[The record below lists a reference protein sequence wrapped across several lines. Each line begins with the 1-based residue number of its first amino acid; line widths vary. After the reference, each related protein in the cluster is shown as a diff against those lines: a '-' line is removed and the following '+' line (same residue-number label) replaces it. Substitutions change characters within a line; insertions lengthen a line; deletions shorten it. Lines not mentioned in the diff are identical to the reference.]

1 MTASL
6 YSFYNVAMFDILP
19 SVKKALDILKEAGF
33 DGYIVGGCVRD
44 LLAGRAPKDW
54 DITTNA
60 KPEDIERVFGKAG
73 YKTFYENAFGTVTAL
88 VDEAATE
95 SRAYRG
101 IEITPFR
108 REGKYSNKRH
118 PDEITWAKTLE
129 EDLARRDFTINA
141 MALAPEARELKIK
154 NPPFGQNL
162 GSRSARTKNL
172 KLKTKI
178 GLVDLFGGQEDL
190 KAKIVRAVGAP
201 EERFREDALRLM
213 RACRIA
219 TELGF
224 AIEEKTLEAIRGCA
238 HLINDI
244 ASERARD
251 ELEKIIVAP
260 DPKRGILLLK
270 ETGLLRHILPE
281 LLAGEG
287 VSQRGPHRF
296 DIFTHNLL
304 SLKWAAKESESLA
317 VRLAA
322 LFHDI
327 GKTTTRVVHQDGKI
341 TFYDHP
347 AVGAR
352 VTEDMLTRLHFPRK
366 VIDEVCHLVYHHM
379 FYYDVGKVTPS
390 GVRRLLTRVGGADV
404 FRNLLTLRHADRSA
418 TPVPKMH
425 PYRLRHLEYMMEK
438 VASDP
443 LARSQL
449 VINGNDIKETLG
461 IPEGIRVG
469 LMIQALLAEVLEDP
483 QKNTKEYLLSRAR
496 AMAQIS
502 DEEAKKRGG
511 GVEEKKKERDNM
523 LKTKYYVK

>member
-1 MTASL
+1 
-6 YSFYNVAMFDILP
+6 MFDILP
-19 SVKKALDILKEAGF
+19 SVQKALGILKEAGF

-44 LLAGRAPKDW
+44 LFAGRAPKDW
-54 DITTNA
+54 DITTSA
-60 KPEDIERVFGKAG
+60 KPEDIERVFGEAG
-73 YKTFYENAFGTVTAL
+73 YKTFYENTFGTVTAL
-88 VDEAATE
+88 ASEAA
-95 SRAYRG
+95 

-108 REGKYSNKRH
+108 KEGKYSNKRH

-141 MALAPEARELKIK
+141 MALAPEAREFKVQSSKFKVTGKSVKFENASLID
-154 NPPFGQNL
+154 
-162 GSRSARTKNL
+162 
-172 KLKTKI
+172 I
-178 GLVDLFGGQEDL
+178 FGGREDVA
-190 KAKIVRAVGAP
+190 AKIVRAVGVP

-213 RACRIA
+213 RACRFA

-224 AIEEKTLEAIRGCA
+224 AIEEKTLEAIKVCA
-238 HLINDI
+238 HLINEI
-244 ASERARD
+244 ASERVRD
-251 ELEKIIVAP
+251 ELEKIIAAP

-270 ETGLLRHILPE
+270 ETGLLAHILPE

-287 VSQRGPHRF
+287 ISQRGPHRF

-304 SLKWAAKESESLA
+304 SLKWAAKESQSLA

-327 GKTTTRVVHQDGKI
+327 GKTKTRLVQPDGKI

-347 AVGAR
+347 VVGAR
-352 VTEDMLTRLHFPRK
+352 VTEEVLTRLHFPRK

-404 FRNLLTLRHADRSA
+404 FRNLLIVRHADRSA

-461 IPEGIRVG
+461 IPEGPRVG

-483 QKNTKEYLLSRAR
+483 QKNTKEYLLTRAR
-496 AMAQIS
+496 EMAQIS

-511 GVEEKKKERDNM
+511 GVEKKKKERDAK
-523 LKTKYYVK
+523 LKEKYYVK